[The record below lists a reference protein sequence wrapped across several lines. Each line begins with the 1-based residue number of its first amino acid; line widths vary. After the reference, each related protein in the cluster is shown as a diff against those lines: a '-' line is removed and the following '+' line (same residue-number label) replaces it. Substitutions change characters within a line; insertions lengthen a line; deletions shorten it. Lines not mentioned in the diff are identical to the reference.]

1 MVSDEFLHQIL
12 CMIVEKN
19 ILLTNQMEDM
29 SIMCLDIICFSV
41 YDDINFENKVSFAIK
56 PLSYKT
62 K

>member
-1 MVSDEFLHQIL
+1 
-12 CMIVEKN
+12 
-19 ILLTNQMEDM
+19 MEDM